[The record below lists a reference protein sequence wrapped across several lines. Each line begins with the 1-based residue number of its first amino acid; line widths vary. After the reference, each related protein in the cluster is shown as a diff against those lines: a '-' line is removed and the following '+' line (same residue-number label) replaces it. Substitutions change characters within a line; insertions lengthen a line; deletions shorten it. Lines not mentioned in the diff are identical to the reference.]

1 MRRLLCEDLFNI
13 DLINI
18 DQFTESVYIIYI

>member
-18 DQFTESVYIIYI
+18 DQFTESVYIMYI